1 MTNSTDLDLIMRA
14 DTLGLQMDTYAE
26 ANIPL
31 GSPFDAT
38 YREME
43 AEWQAITGE
52 LFARGWTHRAVF
64 QIAKPPRPSVAS
76 PWEPMA
82 TCLIGASSRKPRR
95 EPIYAPRH

>member
-1 MTNSTDLDLIMRA
+1 MTNPTDLDLIMRA

-31 GSPFDAT
+31 GSLFDAT

-52 LFARGWTHRAVF
+52 LLARGWTLDELSD
-64 QIAKPPRPSVAS
+64 QIH
-76 PWEPMA
+76 
-82 TCLIGASSRKPRR
+82 
-95 EPIYAPRH
+95 APEG